1 MLIRHLAS
9 IFDYDLENDTNAA
22 LIFENVLTS
31 SEHNPVLANAITS
44 MISFWSSPLHIL
56 VSRDQAIDP
65 SKETSLKVHVFD
77 SSFKFLEK
85 AEVNITEVKTGKVVA
100 TSSTNEFGYCKINL
114 EDVVGSSYDISVTF
128 GELKCKYRIEYLEK
142 DTPKRNVYAIS
153 DSLTY
158 LPGETIYIKSV
169 VWTLLGNKYLPC
181 KEKETR
187 CHLIDPRGRT
197 LEVSLEKTDA
207 FGNCEFEFILADLC
221 QKGSYELR
229 IEVDDDETQLSSTFS
244 IPITVYSIE
253 QPQIIVDLAASSA
266 LKKGEELA
274 VQITAKYFYGDPV
287 KESTG
292 VLNLISS
299 NLNLVK
305 TWNVTLD
312 DRGTFSGIFDVSDI
326 ALDNFTLRTEITDKK
341 GERGYS
347 IKRIKHVDNL
357 ITASLSCPDII
368 ASQMKELMIEG
379 TISKIT
385 GQPERQL
392 PFLLMLVDP
401 SGKTF
406 PLIKSSKT
414 SNSGN
419 FTIKIPLSEYDLSEE
434 TKSLFLLLETEK
446 GSTDE
451 SVFLSKRIAVQ
462 HSEEISDKNLQ
473 IQLLQDPS
481 QISSG
486 TEIPI
491 QVSASSELE
500 GLAVF
505 VNLALNKQTF
515 STHGIFEDGKAQLN
529 LIVPKSAWGIGTIEA
544 YAISKTR
551 MVFRDYFSIQIEPK
565 ANKINVSI
573 YWEGKYKPGD
583 KASVEIITEDLQG
596 ERIPVSLS
604 YFLQDSLMLDE
615 VYRPNFDELFFNQEV
630 PKIQP
635 VIEYSWM
642 RRRFYHI
649 LTPFFNQ
656 LIGTLYETKDP
667 TLFAI
672 IYELIDRLFSRSLIS
687 ETEFLKHYDR
697 IMEYVASVLCKEK
710 ASHDHLYSVLL
721 NLFEIQSLY
730 NNNKKTIV
738 KRLANITAYLIPITN
753 QFTQKVNELFTPIL
767 ALKKPKDEHEAIYNS
782 IYWSYLADSS
792 IKRITQ
798 LKTEKEPSNSIKKK
812 IFNTLK
818 NQLEE
823 IRKTVA
829 DEEIEMPSS
838 QKNQLSEVID
848 ALSSQINQ
856 LDVKVTDFS
865 RYIQKIPVGK
875 DQIKTRP
882 QKFEIPQNTDF
893 LAFQEVMQKQL
904 KADSS
909 TSFPSLE
916 VSSAPT
922 IERLGE
928 GDEDEFSDRQSVRT
942 SQWVSM
948 KKSPGETKITFPLPN
963 NKSSQ
968 KLRVLALTNEPTIGY
983 SESTISPEIT
993 LTITI
998 DSPKVITMND
1008 EFEVGIILANLEDK
1022 DLAGKLTFSSSLVT
1036 SLKPSE
1042 EILVPAKSSIR
1053 VNHIISPTRIGD
1065 GFITCEFRGETLIT
1079 QQMGL
1084 LRVIPCGSPLIESLR
1099 AYVEERS
1106 THQDIT
1112 IDYSIESA
1120 DKCLSNLTLLAGEKA
1135 LAVDAYEK
1143 ILEYPY
1149 LTVEKNAFVI
1159 LVGAKII
1166 KFFTPKEGSE
1176 PARFSYYKTEI
1187 KACIQRLASFQNSD
1201 GAWGWF
1207 KDGSSDPIITS
1218 LVVKALGQLESI
1230 DIFVDPTLID
1240 DGVHWLLQK
1249 RNEKGYWEY
1258 SDEPSPIR
1266 SSLSLTSYIF
1276 NSLMSLDIDL
1286 PSSLIDDVHYYLK
1299 ENMSS
1304 MRDDPFI
1311 SAMLLLT
1318 FKYSDE
1324 KRYSQV
1330 LSRHEQIIRRTRET
1344 SEDETSIHWPGG
1356 SAIGGSEQTT
1366 ALCLKILHHQR
1377 RRVSVINKGLEWL
1390 IFRRTRKG
1398 VWRNLQSTAEVIDVL
1413 LNVAEEPVFTDGSVA
1428 ISLNDQPLREYSI
1441 SQDKIIDLVPLIRN
1455 IPLHS
1460 QEGVNNAQ
1468 IYRVGEIPLYY
1479 DLILERWDETYHLTS
1494 SLLAIERSISDLHL
1508 IKGDELNIILSLT
1521 PKQEFYQ
1528 VVLEEPIP
1536 SGFTVD
1542 KPSLELLVETGAVTE
1557 YHLLAET
1564 IVFRLNK
1571 LPNEAIELT
1580 YSVTARGV
1588 GKFWQNPASIF
1599 PLHQPHL
1606 MAQSKHS
1613 TYTISKEKPKEEES

>member
-1 MLIRHLAS
+1 
-9 IFDYDLENDTNAA
+9 
-22 LIFENVLTS
+22 
-31 SEHNPVLANAITS
+31 
-44 MISFWSSPLHIL
+44 
-56 VSRDQAIDP
+56 
-65 SKETSLKVHVFD
+65 
-77 SSFKFLEK
+77 
-85 AEVNITEVKTGKVVA
+85 
-100 TSSTNEFGYCKINL
+100 
-114 EDVVGSSYDISVTF
+114 
-128 GELKCKYRIEYLEK
+128 
-142 DTPKRNVYAIS
+142 
-153 DSLTY
+153 
-158 LPGETIYIKSV
+158 
-169 VWTLLGNKYLPC
+169 
-181 KEKETR
+181 
-187 CHLIDPRGRT
+187 
-197 LEVSLEKTDA
+197 
-207 FGNCEFEFILADLC
+207 EFILADLC
-221 QKGSYELR
+221 QKGAYELR
-229 IEVDDDETQLSSTFS
+229 IEVDSDNDQAPSTFS
-244 IPITVYSIE
+244 IPINVYSIE
-253 QPQIIVDLAASSA
+253 QPQIIVELAVPSA
-266 LKKGEELA
+266 LKKGEELE
-274 VQITAKYFYGDPV
+274 VQISAKYFYGDPV

-312 DRGTFSGIFDVSDI
+312 ETGSFVGLFDISDI
-326 ALDNFTLRTEITDKK
+326 ATDNFTLRTEITDKK

-347 IKRIKHVDNL
+347 IKRIRHVDNL
-357 ITASLSCPDII
+357 ITASLSCPDLITP
-368 ASQMKELMIEG
+368 QMKELMIEG
-379 TISKIT
+379 SIRKIT

-406 PLIKSSKT
+406 PLLQSGKT

-419 FTIKIPLSEYDLSEE
+419 FTTKIPLSEYLLAEE
-434 TKSLFLLLETEK
+434 TKSLFLLLESEK
-446 GSTDE
+446 GSTNE
-451 SVFLSKRIAVQ
+451 SIFLSKRISVQ
-462 HSEEISDKNLQ
+462 HSETISDKNLQ

-481 QISSG
+481 QVSSG

-491 QVSASSELE
+491 QVSASSDLE

-505 VNLALNKQTF
+505 VNLALNKQTY
-515 STHGIFEDGKAQLN
+515 STHGVFENGKAQLN
-529 LIVPKSAWGIGTIEA
+529 LVVPKSAWGIGTIEA
-544 YAISKTR
+544 YSISKTR
-551 MVFRDYFSIQIEPK
+551 MVFKDYYSIQIEPK

-583 KASVEIITEDLQG
+583 KATVEIISEDLQG
-596 ERIPVSLS
+596 VRTPVLLS

-635 VIEYSWM
+635 IIEYSWM
-642 RRRFYHI
+642 RSRFYHI
-649 LTPFFNQ
+649 LTPFFRQ
-656 LIGTLYETKDP
+656 IIGSLYETKDP
-667 TLFAI
+667 SLLAI
-672 IYELIDRLFSRSLIS
+672 TYELIDRLFTRSIIS
-687 ETEFLKHYDR
+687 ESEFLKHYNR
-697 IMEYVASVLCKEK
+697 IMEYVTSVLCEEK
-710 ASHDHLYSVLL
+710 ASHDQIYAVLL

-730 NNNKKTIV
+730 NNNKKIIV

-753 QFTQKVNELFTPIL
+753 QFTRKVNELVSPIL
-767 ALKKPKDEHEAIYNS
+767 ALKKPQDEHETICNS
-782 IYWSYLADSS
+782 LFWSNLAEAS
-792 IKRITQ
+792 IKRINQ
-798 LKTEKEPSNSIKKK
+798 LKAENEPSNSIKKK
-812 IFNTLK
+812 IFISLK
-818 NQLEE
+818 KQLEE
-823 IRKTVA
+823 LQKTVI
-829 DEEIEMPSS
+829 DEEIDLSSS
-838 QKNQLSEVID
+838 QKGQLSEAID
-848 ALSSQINQ
+848 ALTNQLNQ

-875 DQIKTRP
+875 DQIRTRP
-882 QKFEIPQNTDF
+882 QKFEIPQNTSF

-916 VSSAPT
+916 ISSVPS

-928 GDEDEFSDRQSVRT
+928 EEDNEFKDTQSVRT

-948 KKSPGETKITFPLPN
+948 RKSTGETKITFPLPN

-1008 EFEVGIILANLEDK
+1008 EFEVGIILANLEDN

-1036 SLKPSE
+1036 SINPSE
-1042 EILVPAKSSIR
+1042 EILIPAKSSIR
-1053 VNHIISPTRIGD
+1053 VNHIISPTRIGN
-1065 GFITCEFRGETLIT
+1065 GFINCVFKGETLIT
-1079 QQMGL
+1079 QQMDP
-1084 LRVIPCGSPLIESLR
+1084 LRVIPCGSPLIESRR

-1106 THQDIT
+1106 THQDIS
-1112 IDYSIESA
+1112 IDYSVESA
-1120 DKCLSNLTLLAGEKA
+1120 DKCLSNLTLLTGEKA

-1143 ILEYPY
+1143 ILDYPY

-1166 KFFTPKEGSE
+1166 KFFTPKEGSV
-1176 PARFSYYKTEI
+1176 PKRFSHYKTQI
-1187 KACIQRLASFQNSD
+1187 KASIQRLASFQNSD

-1207 KDGSSDPIITS
+1207 KAGSSDLTITS
-1218 LVVKALGQLESI
+1218 LVVKALGQLASI
-1230 DIFVDPTLID
+1230 DIFVDTSLID
-1240 DGVHWLLQK
+1240 DGVNWLLQK

-1258 SDEPSPIR
+1258 SGEPSPIR

-1286 PSSLIDDVHYYLK
+1286 PPSLVDDVHFYLK

-1344 SEDETSIHWPGG
+1344 SEDEMAIHWPGG
-1356 SAIGGSEQTT
+1356 SAIGGAEQTT

-1377 RRVSVINKGLEWL
+1377 RRYSVIRKGLEWL

-1413 LNVAEEPVFTDGSVA
+1413 LNVTEEPIFTEGSIA

-1441 SQDKIIDLVPLIRN
+1441 SQDNIIDLIPLIRN

-1460 QEGVNNAQ
+1460 QEGVNKTQ

-1494 SLLAIERSISDLHL
+1494 SLLKLNRSINELHL
-1508 IKGDELNIILSLT
+1508 VKGDELTIKLSINPT
-1521 PKQEFYQ
+1521 QEFYQ
-1528 VVLEEPIP
+1528 VVIEEPIA

-1542 KPSLELLVETGAVTE
+1542 KPSLEHLVETGVVTE
-1557 YHLLAET
+1557 YHLMAET
-1564 IVFRLNK
+1564 IVFRLNT
-1571 LPNEAIELT
+1571 LPNEPTELV
-1580 YSVTARGV
+1580 YKVTARGV

-1606 MAQSKHS
+1606 MAQSEHS
-1613 TYTISKEKPKEEES
+1613 SYSISKEKPKEEES